1 MKITFREEEINNV
14 VSIIQHL
21 LNIKF
26 IAKMK
31 LYTIYVNDD
40 KLQSVYILED
50 VVKCQE
56 DSDTYNTFVIEHIKK
71 YITTLSEIR
80 IEMNL

>member
-1 MKITFREEEINNV
+1 MKITFKRGEEVNV
-14 VSIIQHL
+14 VSIIEYL

-31 LYTIYVNDD
+31 LYIRDTNED
-40 KLQSVYILED
+40 KCVYILED

-56 DSDTYNTFVIEHIKK
+56 DSDTYNTFVI
-71 YITTLSEIR
+71 
-80 IEMNL
+80 